1 MCAAFEWT
9 LAAATPNGRSLAE
22 VIPLSSK
29 VSWETDFKKH
39 ALEIPQTGNLWI
51 LLHFLSGKFFDFGSQ
66 EMMKCPTTT
75 DNFKR
80 PGKIYLQVNTLL
92 ARKGCRKLQD
102 IFFEFRHYFFPSTI
116 SALAATNKV
125 AAPERNFTIH
135 KVFFVPS
142 TSGQTNT
149 SAEINLINKPECQKI
164 TSCYFKVITTLI
176 NMLIVWSGPR
186 WLEEKKFMGGYSK

>member
-1 MCAAFEWT
+1 M
-9 LAAATPNGRSLAE
+9 LYYQ
-22 VIPLSSK
+22 K
-29 VSWETDFKKH
+29 
-39 ALEIPQTGNLWI
+39 I
-51 LLHFLSGKFFDFGSQ
+51 LRFCGTQ
-66 EMMKCPTTT
+66 EMVKGPAT
-75 DNFKR
+75 DNFRR
-80 PGKIYLQVNTLL
+80 PGEIYLQVNTLL
-92 ARKGCRKLQD
+92 VRKGCREVAR
-102 IFFEFRHYFFPSTI
+102 FFFRIQTLFFPSTI
-116 SALAATNKV
+116 SALASTNKV

-186 WLEEKKFMGGYSK
+186 

>member
-1 MCAAFEWT
+1 
-9 LAAATPNGRSLAE
+9 
-22 VIPLSSK
+22 
-29 VSWETDFKKH
+29 
-39 ALEIPQTGNLWI
+39 
-51 LLHFLSGKFFDFGSQ
+51 
-66 EMMKCPTTT
+66 MMKCPTTT

-142 TSGQTNT
+142 TGGQTNT
-149 SAEINLINKPECQKI
+149 SAEINLVNKPECQKNYQLLN
-164 TSCYFKVITTLI
+164 CPQC
-176 NMLIVWSGPR
+176 WSGLDLTGSGSDTRAPVFKLISTR
-186 WLEEKKFMGGYSK
+186 NDILLKD